1 MGDSRYKGPE
11 VRMSLTYW
19 RNSKKAS
26 VAPVGEVREERK
38 EGRTERWT
46 GLYINICFLFLIKK
60 FLLFILAALGAR
72 QGTWALSWG
81 VQGSLVDACRLSCG
95 IWEFNSW
102 VPGPGIEHGCPI
114 PTSLV
119 TLRVLSAICWTTRQV
134 PEYVFAVLCSKHLP
148 LWNCWMA
155 CCDSWGR
162 KESDTTE

>member
-46 GLYINICFLFLIKK
+46 GLYINICFLLLIKK

-72 QGTWALSWG
+72 QGTWALSW
-81 VQGSLVDACRLSCG
+81 ACR
-95 IWEFNSW
+95 
-102 VPGPGIEHGCPI
+102 
-114 PTSLV
+114 
-119 TLRVLSAICWTTRQV
+119 VL
-134 PEYVFAVLCSKHLP
+134 
-148 LWNCWMA
+148 
-155 CCDSWGR
+155 
-162 KESDTTE
+162 